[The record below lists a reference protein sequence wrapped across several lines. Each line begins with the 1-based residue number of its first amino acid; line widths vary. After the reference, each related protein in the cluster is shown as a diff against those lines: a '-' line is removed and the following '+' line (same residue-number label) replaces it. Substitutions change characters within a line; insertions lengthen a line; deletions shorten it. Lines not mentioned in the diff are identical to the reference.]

1 MFIVLFRWIILV
13 KIIAVIKD
21 SSYFCY
27 IYLTETI
34 SMKLIKTSFFR
45 AITAVIV
52 GVLLIMY
59 REETITWLT
68 ISIGILF
75 FLSGLITCII
85 YFVTR
90 NAESSEM
97 NLDSAKSTPTFTP
110 SFPLVGMGSLLLG
123 LILALMPNSFVNW
136 MVYILGALLILGAIG
151 QYVLLASIVKL
162 VRINIFFWIM
172 SSVIL
177 LIGVVSIIKPMWIAS
192 APLLILGWSMILYG
206 VVECI
211 DTIKIMKT
219 RRQVAHMMDSQ
230 SSAVTDVLEDY
241 ANETVQQSEVVE
253 STK

>member
-1 MFIVLFRWIILV
+1 
-13 KIIAVIKD
+13 
-21 SSYFCY
+21 
-27 IYLTETI
+27 
-34 SMKLIKTSFFR
+34 
-45 AITAVIV
+45 
-52 GVLLIMY
+52 
-59 REETITWLT
+59 
-68 ISIGILF
+68 
-75 FLSGLITCII
+75 
-85 YFVTR
+85 
-90 NAESSEM
+90 
-97 NLDSAKSTPTFTP
+97 
-110 SFPLVGMGSLLLG
+110 
-123 LILALMPNSFVNW
+123 
-136 MVYILGALLILGAIG
+136 
-151 QYVLLASIVKL
+151 
-162 VRINIFFWIM
+162 M

>member
-1 MFIVLFRWIILV
+1 
-13 KIIAVIKD
+13 
-21 SSYFCY
+21 
-27 IYLTETI
+27 
-34 SMKLIKTSFFR
+34 MKLIKISFFR

-52 GVLLIMY
+52 GVLLITY

-68 ISIGILF
+68 IGIGILF

-90 NAESSEM
+90 NTGSSEM

-177 LIGVVSIIKPMWIAS
+177 LIGVVSIIKPMWVAS

-219 RRQVAHMMDSQ
+219 RRQVAHMMNCQ
-230 SSAVTDVLEDY
+230 SSVVADALENY
-241 ANETVQQSEVVE
+241 TNETVQQSEVVE
-253 STK
+253 STKQTEE

>member
-1 MFIVLFRWIILV
+1 
-13 KIIAVIKD
+13 
-21 SSYFCY
+21 
-27 IYLTETI
+27 
-34 SMKLIKTSFFR
+34 MKLIKTSFFR

-52 GVLLIMY
+52 GVLLITY

-68 ISIGILF
+68 IGIGILF

-90 NAESSEM
+90 NTGSSEM

-151 QYVLLASIVKL
+151 QYVLLASIVKM

-219 RRQVAHMMDSQ
+219 RRQVAHMMNCQ
-230 SSAVTDVLEDY
+230 SSVVADALENY
-241 ANETVQQSEVVE
+241 TNETVQQSEVVE

>member
-1 MFIVLFRWIILV
+1 
-13 KIIAVIKD
+13 
-21 SSYFCY
+21 
-27 IYLTETI
+27 
-34 SMKLIKTSFFR
+34 MKLIKTSFFR

-52 GVLLIMY
+52 GVLLITY

-68 ISIGILF
+68 IGIGILF

-90 NAESSEM
+90 NIESSEM

-219 RRQVAHMMDSQ
+219 RRQVAHMMNCQ
-230 SSAVTDVLEDY
+230 SSVVADALENY
-241 ANETVQQSEVVE
+241 TNETVQQSEVVE
-253 STK
+253 STKQTEE

>member
-1 MFIVLFRWIILV
+1 MF
-13 KIIAVIKD
+13 A
-21 SSYFCY
+21 
-27 IYLTETI
+27 IYLSEAI

-52 GVLLIMY
+52 GVLLITY

-68 ISIGILF
+68 IGIGILF

-90 NAESSEM
+90 NTGSSEM

-177 LIGVVSIIKPMWIAS
+177 LIGVVSIIKPMWVAS

-219 RRQVAHMMDSQ
+219 RRQVAHMMNCQ
-230 SSAVTDVLEDY
+230 SSAVADALENY
-241 ANETVQQSEVVE
+241 TNETVQQSEIVE
-253 STK
+253 STKQTEE

>member
-1 MFIVLFRWIILV
+1 
-13 KIIAVIKD
+13 
-21 SSYFCY
+21 
-27 IYLTETI
+27 
-34 SMKLIKTSFFR
+34 
-45 AITAVIV
+45 
-52 GVLLIMY
+52 
-59 REETITWLT
+59 
-68 ISIGILF
+68 
-75 FLSGLITCII
+75 
-85 YFVTR
+85 
-90 NAESSEM
+90 M

-177 LIGVVSIIKPMWIAS
+177 LIGVVSIIKPMWVAS

-219 RRQVAHMMDSQ
+219 RRQVAHMMNCQ
-230 SSAVTDVLEDY
+230 SSAVADALENY
-241 ANETVQQSEVVE
+241 TNETVQQSEIVE
-253 STK
+253 STKQTEE

>member
-1 MFIVLFRWIILV
+1 
-13 KIIAVIKD
+13 
-21 SSYFCY
+21 
-27 IYLTETI
+27 
-34 SMKLIKTSFFR
+34 MKLIKTSFFR

-52 GVLLIMY
+52 GVLLITY

-68 ISIGILF
+68 IGIGILF

-90 NAESSEM
+90 NTGSSEM

-177 LIGVVSIIKPMWIAS
+177 LIGVVSIIKPMWVAS

-219 RRQVAHMMDSQ
+219 RRQVAHMMNCQ
-230 SSAVTDVLEDY
+230 SSVVADALENY
-241 ANETVQQSEVVE
+241 TNETVQQSEVVE
-253 STK
+253 STKQTEE

>member
-1 MFIVLFRWIILV
+1 MQNLV

-21 SSYFCY
+21 ICIFA
-27 IYLTETI
+27 IYLSEAI

-52 GVLLIMY
+52 GVLLITY

-68 ISIGILF
+68 IGIGILF

-90 NAESSEM
+90 NTGSSEM

-177 LIGVVSIIKPMWIAS
+177 LIGVVSIIKPMWVAS

-219 RRQVAHMMDSQ
+219 RRQVAHMMNCQ
-230 SSAVTDVLEDY
+230 SSVVADALENY
-241 ANETVQQSEVVE
+241 TNETVQQSEVVE
-253 STK
+253 STKQTEE

>member
-1 MFIVLFRWIILV
+1 
-13 KIIAVIKD
+13 
-21 SSYFCY
+21 
-27 IYLTETI
+27 
-34 SMKLIKTSFFR
+34 MKLIKTSFFR

-52 GVLLIMY
+52 GVLLITY

-68 ISIGILF
+68 IGIGILF

-90 NAESSEM
+90 NTGSSEM

-219 RRQVAHMMDSQ
+219 RRQVAHMMNCQ
-230 SSAVTDVLEDY
+230 SSVVADALENY
-241 ANETVQQSEVVE
+241 TNETVQQSEVVE
-253 STK
+253 STKQTEE

>member
-1 MFIVLFRWIILV
+1 MLFRRTILV

-68 ISIGILF
+68 IGIGILF

-90 NAESSEM
+90 NTESSEM

-177 LIGVVSIIKPMWIAS
+177 LIGVVFIIKPMWIAS

-219 RRQVAHMMDSQ
+219 RRQVAHMMNCQ
-230 SSAVTDVLEDY
+230 SSAVTDALEDY

>member
-1 MFIVLFRWIILV
+1 
-13 KIIAVIKD
+13 
-21 SSYFCY
+21 
-27 IYLTETI
+27 
-34 SMKLIKTSFFR
+34 MKLIKTSFFR

-110 SFPLVGMGSLLLG
+110 SFLLVGMGSLLLG

-162 VRINIFFWIM
+162 VRINIFF
-172 SSVIL
+172 
-177 LIGVVSIIKPMWIAS
+177 
-192 APLLILGWSMILYG
+192 
-206 VVECI
+206 
-211 DTIKIMKT
+211 
-219 RRQVAHMMDSQ
+219 
-230 SSAVTDVLEDY
+230 DY
-241 ANETVQQSEVVE
+241 NI
-253 STK
+253 